1 VLLPKAIM
9 SGAFG
14 GALGKVAARKI
25 RWCLTG
31 LLQCIGGAG
40 GVRLPVAVRCL
51 WLEWSYGF
59 QGACCLGR
67 EVRQIEVIATRAF
80 ECGRK
85 PSVVPEQEKPLLR
98 AR

>member
-1 VLLPKAIM
+1 MLLPKAIM

-31 LLQCIGGAG
+31 LPQCIGGAG
-40 GVRLPVAVRCL
+40 GVRLPVVVRCL

-59 QGACCLGR
+59 RAPVVWDEKYVKSKSSQR
-67 EVRQIEVIATRAF
+67 ERSSAGGNRLSS
-80 ECGRK
+80 RNRR
-85 PSVVPEQEKPLLR
+85 SHS
-98 AR
+98 